1 MHGSSADGP
10 PCALTPVGRQLCF
23 DLVVRL
29 QLNAAVASVPLWV
42 LDLVMRRVVP
52 WLCRRVLA
60 LVEEIVS
67 RPETEFR
74 RRMDADVTG
83 VYRQIREATRAGTAE
98 GGEVVRLEECRIC
111 EDYFAF
117 GSSSSNQWRQ
127 STMRVGRC
135 DVRRPGEDDSRQS
148 AGVP

>member
-1 MHGSSADGP
+1 M
-10 PCALTPVGRQLCF
+10 
-23 DLVVRL
+23 
-29 QLNAAVASVPLWV
+29 
-42 LDLVMRRVVP
+42 VP

-67 RPETEFR
+67 RPESEFR

-127 STMRVGRC
+127 STYAGGEVRCAKTGR
-135 DVRRPGEDDSRQS
+135 RRQ
-148 AGVP
+148 